1 MGANARG
8 HHEILEEERADIARL
23 VVPPHQRVDE
33 HDRFAHVHR
42 EALSSVRVLIAVLCR
57 RRMLPQIRP
66 GRRTARIGLHRLR
79 RWPTIGERFEPMSAA
94 QTKVMLVDDHSVV
107 RMGFRLL
114 LEGSS
119 DIQVVAEAESGEDA
133 IRRFDE
139 ARPDVVVMDIS
150 MPGIGGLEAIRRIL
164 AREPAARILVLS
176 AHEDAMHARRVL
188 EAGAAGYL
196 TKRSAAEALMQAIR
210 QVGHGK
216 TFLEPEIAQELAIR
230 QLSGGRDPVD
240 TLSEKEFKVFLA
252 LAEGQS
258 VQAIA
263 EVMSLSP
270 RTVGTHLYN
279 IKQKLGASNSAELA
293 LIAVRA
299 GLLTP

>member
-1 MGANARG
+1 M
-8 HHEILEEERADIARL
+8 
-23 VVPPHQRVDE
+23 
-33 HDRFAHVHR
+33 
-42 EALSSVRVLIAVLCR
+42 SVT
-57 RRMLPQIRP
+57 
-66 GRRTARIGLHRLR
+66 RTN
-79 RWPTIGERFEPMSAA
+79 
-94 QTKVMLVDDHSVV
+94 VMLVDDHSVV

-114 LEGSS
+114 LEGSP
-119 DIQVVAEAESGEDA
+119 DIRVVAEAESGEDA
-133 IRRFDE
+133 MRRFDE

-164 AREPAARILVLS
+164 ARDASARILVLS

-196 TKRSAAEALMQAIR
+196 TKRSAAEALIQAIR
-210 QVGHGK
+210 QVGQGK

-230 QLSGGRDPVD
+230 QFSGVRDPLD
-240 TLSEKEFKVFLA
+240 ALTEKEFKVFLA
-252 LAEGQS
+252 LAQGQS
-258 VQAIA
+258 VQEIA

-270 RTVGTHLYN
+270 RTIGTHLYN

-293 LIAVRA
+293 LMAIRA